1 MAVVVGFIKLKLF
14 VTGRLLIKV
23 FKGTYSIACYQ
34 IQDRHVQYVLIVAGV
49 IYTCSE

>member
-34 IQDRHVQYVLIVAGV
+34 IQDRQYVLIVAGM